1 MITEESYTSK
11 VDHFANEEM
20 CKHEHY
26 LGKRVKRGLFK
37 SSTGKIVNADTN
49 GAIGIIL
56 KLKVAD
62 EKFKDLIVSRGDVV
76 SPIRLNV

>member
-20 CKHEHY
+20 RKHEHY

-37 SSTGKIVNADTN
+37 SSTGKIVKADTS
-49 GAIGIIL
+49 GARNIN
-56 KLKVAD
+56 K
-62 EKFKDLIVSRGDVV
+62 S
-76 SPIRLNV
+76 S